1 MRAETGLFVAR
12 LVLCLVVAG
21 LALPFTA
28 AAEPLRVVTEEF
40 PPYNYTDK
48 GHVTGLATEVVE
60 AVLKEIGVQATIQ
73 SMPWARA
80 YDIARNGENV
90 LIFSITRTAEREK
103 MFKWIGPVAP
113 SDWSLFALRGRE
125 VLLKQLADAKAYR
138 TATVNE
144 DAGEQYLVANGF
156 VIGANLQS
164 SNKYAFNYEKLRLG
178 RVDLWVA
185 NDLVASHLVR
195 EAGDDPTKVLVRAL
209 PLPGLGD
216 GGMYMAFGA
225 KTPDDIVELFRKGL
239 TAVKKNGTFE
249 LLQKKWL

>member
-1 MRAETGLFVAR
+1 MKTGVGSFFAR
-12 LVLCLVVAG
+12 LVLCLAVAG
-21 LALPFTA
+21 MALTPA
-28 AAEPLRVVTEEF
+28 VAAEPLRVVTEEF

-60 AVLKEIGVQATIQ
+60 AVLKEIDVPATIQ

-80 YDIARNGENV
+80 YDIARNSENV
-90 LIFSITRTAEREK
+90 LIFSITRTAGREK

-113 SDWSLFALRGRE
+113 ADWSLFALRGRE
-125 VLLKQLADAKAYR
+125 VPLKQLADAKAYR

-156 VIGANLQS
+156 VIGGNLQS

-185 NDLVASHLVR
+185 NGLVANHLVR

-225 KTPDDIVELFRKGL
+225 RTPDEMVERFRNGL
-239 TAVKKNGTFE
+239 AAIKKNGIFDA
-249 LLQKKWL
+249 LQKKWL

>member
-1 MRAETGLFVAR
+1 MKAHTGSLLAR
-12 LVLCLVVAG
+12 LLLCLAVAG
-21 LALPFTA
+21 LAPTPA
-28 AAEPLRVVTEEF
+28 AADEPLRVVTEEF
-40 PPYNYTDK
+40 PPYNFIDK
-48 GHVTGLATEVVE
+48 GRVTGLATEVVE
-60 AVLKEIGVQATIQ
+60 AVLKEIGVRATIQ

-90 LIFSITRTAEREK
+90 LIYSITRTAEREK

-113 SDWSLFALRGRE
+113 ADWALFALRGHE
-125 VLLKQLADAKAYR
+125 VPLKQLADAKAYR

-164 SNKYAFNYEKLRLG
+164 SNKYAFNYEKLRGG

-185 NDLVASHLVR
+185 NGLVAAHLVR

-216 GGMYMAFGA
+216 GGMYMAFSA
-225 KTPDDIVELFRKGL
+225 RTSDEMVERFRKGL
-239 TAVKKNGTFE
+239 VAIKKNGTFDV
-249 LLQKKWL
+249 LQKKWL